1 MMYDAQYR
9 FTYRDQCRI
18 STKFLG
24 SYLQESYLFHVK
36 HNSAELLRNVN
47 NDVAFF

>member
-47 NDVAFF
+47 NDVAIF